1 MLRSLPF
8 RRSTLVLLAGLAVLA
23 LFLMLLDS
31 RDRLDGPKSLLV
43 AIVSPLG
50 ESLTDLGERVSNI
63 GDGGGDGD
71 LRQQIED
78 ISAERDQLLA
88 ENAELREQGREVEQL
103 RELLEF
109 RQTNPEL
116 SLVTADVVSRDPGSR
131 EQYLIINQGS
141 TAGIEVG
148 MPVLSPQ
155 FLVGQVT
162 EVEPNRSRVLL
173 VIDSSFQT
181 GARVQGVEAEGIV
194 YGRWQFGERAVMRH
208 VPVDAEVGT
217 DALAV
222 TSGTTERV
230 PAGLVIGKVMEV
242 NRDEVQNETTL
253 DILPLV
259 DFGEL
264 SSVTVI
270 TGETGETSAP

>member
-8 RRSTLVLLAGLAVLA
+8 RRSTLVLLAGLVVVAMFV
-23 LFLMLLDS
+23 MLLDS
-31 RDRLDGPKSLLV
+31 RNRLDGPKSLIV
-43 AIVSPLG
+43 SIVSPLG

-63 GDGGGDGD
+63 GQGGNDGV
-71 LRQQIED
+71 QQRLD
-78 ISAERDQLLA
+78 DVSDERDRLLA
-88 ENAELREQGREVEQL
+88 ENAQLRERGREVEQL
-103 RELLEF
+103 REMLEF
-109 RQTNPEL
+109 KQANPQL
-116 SLVTADVVSRDPGSR
+116 NLVTADVVSRDPSSR
-131 EQYLIINQGS
+131 EQFLIINQGS
-141 TAGIEVG
+141 NAGIEVG
-148 MPVLSPQ
+148 MPVLSPH

-162 EVEPNRSRVLL
+162 EVEPDRSRVLL

-181 GARVQGVEAEGIV
+181 GARIQGIEADGIV
-194 YGRWQFGERAVMRH
+194 YGRWQFGERAIMRH
-208 VPVDAEVGT
+208 VPVDVEIGT

-242 NRDEVQNETTL
+242 HSDEVQNETQL

-259 DFGEL
+259 DFAEL

-270 TGETGETSAP
+270 TGESSTE

>member
-8 RRSTLVLLAGLAVLA
+8 RRSTLVLLAGLVVLS

-31 RDRLDGPKSLLV
+31 RDKLDGPKSLLV

-50 ESLTDLGERVSNI
+50 ESLTDLGERASNI
-63 GDGGGDGD
+63 GEGGGDEV
-71 LRQQIED
+71 LQQRLDDVSE
-78 ISAERDQLLA
+78 ERDRLLA
-88 ENAELREQGREVEQL
+88 ENAQLREQGREVEQL
-103 RELLEF
+103 RDLLEF
-109 RQTNPEL
+109 KQTNPQL
-116 SLVTADVVSRDPGSR
+116 TLVTADVVSRDPGSR

-141 TAGIEVG
+141 NAGIEVG
-148 MPVLSPQ
+148 MPVLSPN

-162 EVEPNRSRVLL
+162 EVEPERARVLL

-181 GARVQGVEAEGIV
+181 GARIQGIEAEGIV

-208 VPVDAEVGT
+208 VPVDAEVST

-222 TSGTTERV
+222 TSGKTERV

-242 NRDEVQNETTL
+242 RRDEVQNETRL

-259 DFGEL
+259 DFAEL

-270 TGETGETSAP
+270 TGETSAE

>member
-8 RRSTLVLLAGLAVLA
+8 RRSTLVLLAGLVLLA

-31 RDRLDGPKSLLV
+31 RDRLDGPKSLMV
-43 AIVSPLG
+43 TIVSPLE
-50 ESLTDLGERVSNI
+50 ESLTDLGQRVSNI
-63 GDGGGDGD
+63 GEGGNDD
-71 LRQQIED
+71 MRQQLEAVT
-78 ISAERDQLLA
+78 AERDQLLK
-88 ENAELREQGREVEQL
+88 ENAELRELGREVEQL
-103 RELLEF
+103 RDLLEF
-109 RQTNPEL
+109 RQANPQL
-116 SLVTADVVSRDPGSR
+116 ALVTADVVSRDPGSR

-141 TAGIEVG
+141 NAGIEVG
-148 MPVLSPQ
+148 MPVLSPH

-162 EVEPNRSRVLL
+162 EVEPDRSRVLL

-181 GARVQGVEAEGIV
+181 GARIQGLEAEGIV

-208 VPVDAEVGT
+208 VPVDVEIGT

-222 TSGTTERV
+222 TSGTTDRV

-242 NRDEVQNETTL
+242 HRDEVQNETQL

-259 DFGEL
+259 DFAEL

-270 TGETGETSAP
+270 TGETSAE

>member
-8 RRSTLVLLAGLAVLA
+8 RRSTLVLLAGLVVLS

-31 RDRLDGPKSLLV
+31 RDKLDGPKSLLV

-50 ESLTDLGERVSNI
+50 ESLTDLGERASNI
-63 GDGGGDGD
+63 GEGRGDEV
-71 LRQQIED
+71 LQQRLDDVSE
-78 ISAERDQLLA
+78 ERDRLLA
-88 ENAELREQGREVEQL
+88 ENAQLREQGREVEQL
-103 RELLEF
+103 RDLLEF
-109 RQTNPEL
+109 KQTNPQL
-116 SLVTADVVSRDPGSR
+116 TLVTADVVSRDPGSR

-141 TAGIEVG
+141 NAGIEVG
-148 MPVLSPQ
+148 MPVLSPN

-162 EVEPNRSRVLL
+162 EVEPERARVLL

-181 GARVQGVEAEGIV
+181 GARIQGIEAEGIV

-208 VPVDAEVGT
+208 VPVDAEVST

-222 TSGTTERV
+222 TSGKTERV

-242 NRDEVQNETTL
+242 RRDEVQNETRL

-259 DFGEL
+259 DFAEL

-270 TGETGETSAP
+270 TGETSAE

>member
-8 RRSTLVLLAGLAVLA
+8 RRSTLVLLAGLVVVA

-31 RDRLDGPKSLLV
+31 RDRLDGPKSLIV
-43 AIVSPLG
+43 TVVSPLG
-50 ESLTDLGERVSNI
+50 ETLTDLGERVSNI
-63 GDGGGDGD
+63 GEGGDSD
-71 LRQQIED
+71 LRQQLDDVSE
-78 ISAERDQLLA
+78 ERDRLLA
-88 ENAELREQGREVEQL
+88 ENAQLREQGREVEQL
-103 RELLEF
+103 RDLLEF
-109 RQTNPEL
+109 RQANPQL
-116 SLVTADVVSRDPGSR
+116 TLVTADVVGRDPSSR

-141 TAGIEVG
+141 NAGIEVG
-148 MPVLSPQ
+148 MPVLSPH

-162 EVEPNRSRVLL
+162 EVEPDRARVLL

-181 GARVQGVEAEGIV
+181 GARIQGIDAEGVV

-208 VPVDAEVGT
+208 VPVDVEIGT

-222 TSGTTERV
+222 TSGKTERV

-242 NRDEVQNETTL
+242 HRDEVQNETQL

-259 DFGEL
+259 DFAEV
-264 SSVTVI
+264 SSVTVV
-270 TGETGETSAP
+270 TGEANTE

>member
-8 RRSTLVLLAGLAVLA
+8 RRSTLVLLAGLVVLA
-23 LFLMLLDS
+23 MFVMLLDS
-31 RDRLDGPKSLLV
+31 RNRLDGPKSLIV
-43 AIVSPLG
+43 SIVSPLG

-63 GDGGGDGD
+63 GQGGNDGV
-71 LRQQIED
+71 QQRLD
-78 ISAERDQLLA
+78 NVSDERDRLLA
-88 ENAELREQGREVEQL
+88 ENAQLRERGREVEQL

-109 RQTNPEL
+109 KQANPQL
-116 SLVTADVVSRDPGSR
+116 DLVTADVVSRDPSSR
-131 EQYLIINQGS
+131 EQFLIINQGS
-141 TAGIEVG
+141 NAGIEVG
-148 MPVLSPQ
+148 MPVLSPH

-162 EVEPNRSRVLL
+162 EVEPDRSRVLL

-181 GARVQGVEAEGIV
+181 GARIQGIEADGIV
-194 YGRWQFGERAVMRH
+194 YGRWQFGERAIMRH
-208 VPVDAEVGT
+208 VPVDVEIGT

-242 NRDEVQNETTL
+242 HRDEVQNETQL

-259 DFGEL
+259 EFAEL

-270 TGETGETSAP
+270 TGESSAE

>member
-8 RRSTLVLLAGLAVLA
+8 RRSTLVLLAGLVVVA

-31 RDRLDGPKSLLV
+31 RDRLDGPKSLIV
-43 AIVSPLG
+43 TVVSPLG
-50 ESLTDLGERVSNI
+50 ETLTDLGERVSNI
-63 GDGGGDGD
+63 GEGGDSD
-71 LRQQIED
+71 LRQQLDDVSE
-78 ISAERDQLLA
+78 ERDRLLA
-88 ENAELREQGREVEQL
+88 ENAQLREQGREVEQL
-103 RELLEF
+103 RDLLEF
-109 RQTNPEL
+109 RQANPQL
-116 SLVTADVVSRDPGSR
+116 TLVTADVVGRDPSSR

-141 TAGIEVG
+141 NAGIEVG
-148 MPVLSPQ
+148 MPVLSPH

-162 EVEPNRSRVLL
+162 EVEPDRARVLL

-181 GARVQGVEAEGIV
+181 GARIQGIDAEGVV

-208 VPVDAEVGT
+208 VPVDVEIGT

-222 TSGTTERV
+222 TSGKTERV

-242 NRDEVQNETTL
+242 HRDEVQNETQL

-259 DFGEL
+259 DFAEV
-264 SSVTVI
+264 SSVTVV
-270 TGETGETSAP
+270 TGEANAE

>member
-8 RRSTLVLLAGLAVLA
+8 RRSTLVLLAGLVVMA

-31 RDRLDGPKSLLV
+31 RDRLDGPKSLIV
-43 AIVSPLG
+43 TIVSPLG
-50 ESLTDLGERVSNI
+50 EALTDLGERVSNI
-63 GDGGGDGD
+63 GEGGDDD
-71 LRQQIED
+71 LQQQLDGVSE
-78 ISAERDQLLA
+78 ERDRLLA
-88 ENAELREQGREVEQL
+88 ENAQLRERGREVEQL
-103 RELLEF
+103 RDLLEF
-109 RQTNPEL
+109 RQANPQL
-116 SLVTADVVSRDPGSR
+116 DLVTADVVSRDPGSR

-141 TAGIEVG
+141 NAGIEVG
-148 MPVLSPQ
+148 MPVLSPH

-162 EVEPNRSRVLL
+162 EVDPDRSRVLL
-173 VIDSSFQT
+173 IIDSSFQT
-181 GARVQGVEAEGIV
+181 GARIQGIEAEGIV
-194 YGRWQFGERAVMRH
+194 YGRWQFGERAIMRH
-208 VPVDAEVGT
+208 VPVDVEIGT

-242 NRDEVQNETTL
+242 HRDEVQNETQL

-259 DFGEL
+259 DFAEI

-270 TGETGETSAP
+270 TGETSAE

>member
-8 RRSTLVLLAGLAVLA
+8 RRSTLVLLAGLVLLA

-31 RDRLDGPKSLLV
+31 RDRLDGPKSLMV
-43 AIVSPLG
+43 TIVSPLE
-50 ESLTDLGERVSNI
+50 ESLTDLGQRVSNI
-63 GDGGGDGD
+63 GEGGNDD
-71 LRQQIED
+71 MRRQLEAVT
-78 ISAERDQLLA
+78 AERDQLLK
-88 ENAELREQGREVEQL
+88 ENAELRELGREVEQL
-103 RELLEF
+103 RDLLEF
-109 RQTNPEL
+109 RQANPQL
-116 SLVTADVVSRDPGSR
+116 ALVTADVVSRDPGSR

-141 TAGIEVG
+141 NAGIEVG

-162 EVEPNRSRVLL
+162 EVEPDRSRVLL

-181 GARVQGVEAEGIV
+181 GARIQGLEAEGIV

-208 VPVDAEVGT
+208 VPVDVEIGT

-222 TSGTTERV
+222 TSGTTDRV

-242 NRDEVQNETTL
+242 HRDEVQNETQL

-259 DFGEL
+259 DFAEL

-270 TGETGETSAP
+270 TGETSPE

>member
-8 RRSTLVLLAGLAVLA
+8 RRSTLVLLAGLVLLA

-31 RDRLDGPKSLLV
+31 RDRLDGPKSLIV
-43 AIVSPLG
+43 TIVSPLE
-50 ESLTDLGERVSNI
+50 ESLTDLGQRVSNI
-63 GDGGGDGD
+63 GEGGNDD
-71 LRQQIED
+71 MLQQLEAVT
-78 ISAERDQLLA
+78 AERDQLLK
-88 ENAELREQGREVEQL
+88 ENAELRELGREVEQL
-103 RELLEF
+103 RDLLEF
-109 RQTNPEL
+109 RQANPQL
-116 SLVTADVVSRDPGSR
+116 ALVTADVISRDPGSR

-141 TAGIEVG
+141 NAGIEVG
-148 MPVLSPQ
+148 MPVLSPH

-162 EVEPNRSRVLL
+162 EVEPDRSRVLL

-181 GARVQGVEAEGIV
+181 GARIQGLEAEGIV

-208 VPVDAEVGT
+208 VPVDVEIGT

-222 TSGTTERV
+222 TSGTTDRV

-242 NRDEVQNETTL
+242 HRDEVQNETQL

-259 DFGEL
+259 DFAEL

-270 TGETGETSAP
+270 TGETSPE